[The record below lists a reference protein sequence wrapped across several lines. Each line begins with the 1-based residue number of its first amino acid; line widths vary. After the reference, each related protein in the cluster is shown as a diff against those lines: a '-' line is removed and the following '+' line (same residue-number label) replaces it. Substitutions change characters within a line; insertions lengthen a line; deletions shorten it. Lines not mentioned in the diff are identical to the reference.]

1 MSTLQGLLISS
12 IDGLIKFINESYEFR
27 IAKTNIHNILLLQK
41 EPQFLI
47 NYSKRLNRFSLK
59 MFTYFLMLNRFL
71 TI

>member
-47 NYSKRLNRFSLK
+47 NYSKKIKSIQFKNVYLFFRC
-59 MFTYFLMLNRFL
+59 
-71 TI
+71 